1 MSLSVSQCNV
11 TVSLTMSQCH
21 STSRLATL
29 SVTVSLYQLQEE
41 EELLKQYSGRHSVS
55 GHFTRDARSLLP
67 PTLLLR
73 LLKPAPP
80 IFPQLKSPV
89 AEQRAG
95 EGGEEGLGA
104 AGVGGAGVPGS
115 TALRG
120 HLACQA
126 FPGEERWRLV
136 AWGEEGACSVSAVM
150 SRAHSW
156 IGLCWIMCMCTVQL
170 GHCIVHIAHMS
181 LILIYW
187 IG

>member
-1 MSLSVSQCNV
+1 M
-11 TVSLTMSQCH
+11 
-21 STSRLATL
+21 
-29 SVTVSLYQLQEE
+29 
-41 EELLKQYSGRHSVS
+41 
-55 GHFTRDARSLLP
+55 
-67 PTLLLR
+67 
-73 LLKPAPP
+73 
-80 IFPQLKSPV
+80 

-150 SRAHSW
+150 SSAQLDWIVLDYVHVHCAAWTLHSAY
-156 IGLCWIMCMCTVQL
+156 CTRVTNSNL
-170 GHCIVHIAHMS
+170 LDG
-181 LILIYW
+181 LILCLNQQ
-187 IG
+187 